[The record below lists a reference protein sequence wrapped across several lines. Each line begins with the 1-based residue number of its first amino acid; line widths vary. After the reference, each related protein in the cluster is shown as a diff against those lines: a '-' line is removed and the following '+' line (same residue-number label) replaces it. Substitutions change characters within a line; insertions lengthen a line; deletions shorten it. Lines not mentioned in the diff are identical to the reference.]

1 MWMLQCSQQQ
11 QSVSVFR
18 LQTQQVEHR
27 EHLETETETELSNV
41 LELYLFDRRVKYIS
55 SSLTSSE
62 AY

>member
-27 EHLETETETELSNV
+27 GHLETETEISYI
-41 LELYLFDRRVKYIS
+41 LELYVFDRRVKRIQFINFFEVY
-55 SSLTSSE
+55 
-62 AY
+62 

>member
-27 EHLETETETELSNV
+27 EHLETETELSNV